1 MVDTNEVLSA
11 LLSKGGSFDIFLS
24 NSFLKRY
31 EFIAPEFMFFEIGNN
46 FGEIVTRSKLSPE
59 VLGETFKF
67 IKDQIDFMP
76 FEEFNE
82 CAKEAEKLSPHPK
95 DIQYFALALKFNCPI
110 WSEENSFK
118 KQNKIRVFSTYDLIQ
133 EFM

>member
-1 MVDTNEVLSA
+1 
-11 LLSKGGSFDIFLS
+11 
-24 NSFLKRY
+24 
-31 EFIAPEFMFFEIGNN
+31 MFFEIGNN